1 MHAISRFVA
10 AIALIRL
17 CGFAAF
23 RLFLPLVGSHPPRIA
38 EDLGIVAVYVVYG
51 FAQLR
56 GAGLDL
62 SSIVTT
68 SAILT
73 AVVAFA
79 MQDTLGNVLAGVA
92 VQLDNSVR
100 IGDWIRVDTVSG
112 RVRDIRWR
120 STLIE
125 TRNWETVVIPNS
137 MLMKARVEI
146 LGQRDGAP
154 LQWRRMLD
162 FMVDPGVPPARVIA
176 IIDDE
181 MRELSIPNVART
193 PSPSCVLK
201 GFEEGNLRYQLR
213 YFLTDILEDDLTD
226 SMVRVHLFASLQRA
240 GIRVAEPQRTVH
252 AVTRDEAHAET
263 VRRRELTRRLEALAS
278 VPPFATLSEE
288 TRPTSPSACST
299 RPSRAATSSPSRAT
313 RRTGSTSSP
322 TARPRCCTSRP
333 AARRS
338 VIGTLHA
345 GQFFGEMALITGDA
359 RAATVV
365 AKTDVECYRLD
376 RASFQ
381 ELLAGKPQI
390 AEEIKRVM
398 GGRRGD
404 LDSARQAF
412 AIAGPA
418 AEAEVRLADQD
429 PPLLRDARI
438 DDLTESFEPIMGTS
452 VTLRPLRPEDRDI
465 EHAFVSGLSPETRQ
479 QPPARRRQRHHAAST
494 SRAWSASTTRA
505 TWRSPRP
512 PCSTA
517 RDPDRRRTL
526 CPRQEQRRCRVR
538 HRGRRCLAG
547 PRHRQRLLAKLIDVA
562 RRRGLQAALRRHPR
576 HQPADAR
583 VRAQAR
589 LHARA
594 ARGSDADARDAGSE
608 KMDPS
613 LKPD

>member
-1 MHAISRFVA
+1 MNGAASPFAFWTSAAPWLALVAFAVTVALLRARPIERATYLNTLWLFLVGIGGEAAASVIWALNFPDAAGTVHAISRFVA
-10 AIALIRL
+10 SITLIRL

-23 RLFLPLVGSHPPRIA
+23 RLLLPLVGSQPPRIA
-38 EDLGIVAVYVVYG
+38 EDLTIVAVYVVYG

-73 AVVAFA
+73 AVIAFA

-154 LQWRRMLD
+154 LQWRRVLD

-176 IIDDE
+176 IVEDD

-193 PSPSCVLK
+193 PAPSCVLK

-213 YFLTDILEDDLTD
+213 YFLTEINEDDLTD

-252 AVTRDEAHAET
+252 AVARDEAHAES
-263 VRRRELTRRLEALAS
+263 VRRRELTRRLQALAS
-278 VPPFATLSEE
+278 VPPFAKLPAE
-288 TRPTSPSACST
+288 TKADIAERLQYAPFARGDIMTKQ
-299 RPSRAATSSPSRAT
+299 
-313 RRTGSTSSP
+313 GN
-322 TARPRCCTSRP
+322 TAHWLYILAYGEAEVLYEPP
-333 AARRS
+333 GGAPS
-338 VIGTLHA
+338 VIGTVRA
-345 GQFFGEMALITGDA
+345 GEFFGEMALITGDA
-359 RAATVV
+359 RTATVV

-381 ELLAGKPQI
+381 EFLLGR
-390 AEEIKRVM
+390 AEISEDITRVM

-404 LDSARQAF
+404 LERVRQAF
-412 AIAGPA
+412 ATTVPM
-418 AEAEVRLADQD
+418 AEAEVRLSTK
-429 PPLLRDARI
+429 I
-438 DDLTESFEPIMGTS
+438 
-452 VTLRPLRPEDRDI
+452 
-465 EHAFVSGLSPETRQ
+465 
-479 QPPARRRQRHHAAST
+479 RRFFGM
-494 SRAWSASTTRA
+494 
-505 TWRSPRP
+505 
-512 PCSTA
+512 
-517 RDPDRRRTL
+517 RT
-526 CPRQEQRRCRVR
+526 
-538 HRGRRCLAG
+538 
-547 PRHRQRLLAKLIDVA
+547 
-562 RRRGLQAALRRHPR
+562 
-576 HQPADAR
+576 
-583 VRAQAR
+583 
-589 LHARA
+589 
-594 ARGSDADARDAGSE
+594 
-608 KMDPS
+608 
-613 LKPD
+613 

>member
-1 MHAISRFVA
+1 MEKVALTPFSFWSSAAPWLALVAFAVSVALLYLRPAERPTYLNTLWLFLAGIAGEGAASLIWALNFTDAAGTVHAISRFVA

-23 RLFLPLVGSHPPRIA
+23 RLLLPLTGSHLPRIA
-38 EDLGIVAVYVVYG
+38 EDLGIVAVYVIYG

-100 IGDWIRVDTVSG
+100 IGDWIRVDGVSG

-146 LGQRDGAP
+146 LGQREGAP
-154 LQWRRMLD
+154 LQWRRILD

-181 MRELSIPNVART
+181 MRELSIPNVARN
-193 PSPSCVLK
+193 PSPTCVLK
-201 GFEEGNLRYQLR
+201 GFEDGNLRYQLR
-213 YFLTDILEDDLTD
+213 YFLTELLEDDMTD

-240 GIRVAEPQRTVH
+240 GIRVAEPQRTIH
-252 AVTRDEAHAET
+252 AVTRDQAHAET
-263 VRRRELTRRLEALAS
+263 VRRRELTRRVQALAA
-278 VPPFATLSEE
+278 VPPFAKLPQE
-288 TRPTSPSACST
+288 TRADIAERLQYAPF
-299 RPSRAATSSPSRAT
+299 
-313 RRTGSTSSP
+313 
-322 TARPRCCTSRP
+322 ARGDVITKQGNKAHWLYILAYGEAEVLYEPP
-333 AARRS
+333 NGAPQ
-338 VIGTLHA
+338 VIGGVHA
-345 GQFFGEMALITGDA
+345 GQFFGEMALISGEA

-381 ELLAGKPQI
+381 ELLLSRPEV
-390 AEEIKRVM
+390 AEEITRVI

-404 LDSARQAF
+404 LDSAREAF
-412 AIAGPA
+412 AGVGPA
-418 AEAEVRLADQD
+418 TAADVRLVS
-429 PPLLRDARI
+429 RI
-438 DDLTESFEPIMGTS
+438 
-452 VTLRPLRPEDRDI
+452 
-465 EHAFVSGLSPETRQ
+465 
-479 QPPARRRQRHHAAST
+479 RRFFGM
-494 SRAWSASTTRA
+494 RA
-505 TWRSPRP
+505 
-512 PCSTA
+512 
-517 RDPDRRRTL
+517 
-526 CPRQEQRRCRVR
+526 
-538 HRGRRCLAG
+538 
-547 PRHRQRLLAKLIDVA
+547 
-562 RRRGLQAALRRHPR
+562 
-576 HQPADAR
+576 
-583 VRAQAR
+583 
-589 LHARA
+589 
-594 ARGSDADARDAGSE
+594 
-608 KMDPS
+608 
-613 LKPD
+613 

>member
-1 MHAISRFVA
+1 LNGNPSPFAFWTSAAPWLALLAFGLTFALLHARPNERATYLNTLWLFLVGIAGEAAASVVWALNFPEAASTVHSIFRFVA

-17 CGFAAF
+17 GGFAAF
-23 RLFLPLVGSHPPRIA
+23 RLLLPLAGSQPPRIV

-100 IGDWIRVDTVSG
+100 IGDWIRVDTASG

-125 TRNWETVVIPNS
+125 TRSWETVVIPNS

-154 LQWRRMLD
+154 LQWRRVLD

-176 IIDDE
+176 IVDDE

-193 PSPSCVLK
+193 PAPSCVLK

-213 YFLTDILEDDLTD
+213 YFLTDIHEDDLTD

-252 AVTRDEAHAET
+252 AVQRDEAHAET
-263 VRRRELTRRLEALAS
+263 VRRRELTRRLQALAS
-278 VPPFATLSEE
+278 VTPFASLSAEDKADMAE
-288 TRPTSPSACST
+288 RLQYAPFARGDIITKQGNKAHWLYILAFGEAEVLYEPPGGAPT
-299 RPSRAATSSPSRAT
+299 
-313 RRTGSTSSP
+313 
-322 TARPRCCTSRP
+322 
-333 AARRS
+333 
-338 VIGTLHA
+338 VIGALSA
-345 GQFFGEMALITGDA
+345 GQFFGEMALLTGDA

-381 ELLAGKPQI
+381 ELLAGKPEI
-390 AEEIKRVM
+390 GEEIKRVS

-412 AIAGPA
+412 AVTGPV
-418 AEAEVRLADQD
+418 AEAEVRLSTK
-429 PPLLRDARI
+429 I
-438 DDLTESFEPIMGTS
+438 
-452 VTLRPLRPEDRDI
+452 
-465 EHAFVSGLSPETRQ
+465 
-479 QPPARRRQRHHAAST
+479 RRFFGM
-494 SRAWSASTTRA
+494 
-505 TWRSPRP
+505 
-512 PCSTA
+512 
-517 RDPDRRRTL
+517 RT
-526 CPRQEQRRCRVR
+526 
-538 HRGRRCLAG
+538 
-547 PRHRQRLLAKLIDVA
+547 
-562 RRRGLQAALRRHPR
+562 
-576 HQPADAR
+576 
-583 VRAQAR
+583 
-589 LHARA
+589 
-594 ARGSDADARDAGSE
+594 
-608 KMDPS
+608 
-613 LKPD
+613 

>member
-1 MHAISRFVA
+1 VNGVASPFAFWTSAAPWLALMAFAITVALLHARPSERTQYLNTLWLFLVGLGGEAASSLVWALNFSDAAATMHAISRFVA
-10 AIALIRL
+10 SIALIRQL
-17 CGFAAF
+17 GFFAF
-23 RLFLPLVGSHPPRIA
+23 RMVLPVIGSHPPRIV
-38 EDLGIVAVYVVYG
+38 EDLGIVAVYVIYG

-100 IGDWIRVDTVSG
+100 IGDWIRVDSVSG

-154 LQWRRMLD
+154 LQWRRTLE

-176 IIDDE
+176 IVDDE

-193 PSPSCVLK
+193 PTPSCVLK
-201 GFEEGNLRYQLR
+201 AFDEGNLCYQLR
-213 YFLTDILEDDLTD
+213 YFLTEILEDDATD
-226 SMVRVHLFASLQRA
+226 SMVRVHLFSSLQRA

-252 AVTRDEAHAET
+252 AVQRDQAHAET
-263 VRRRELTRRLEALAS
+263 VRRRELTRRLQALAT
-278 VPPFATLSEE
+278 VPPFAKLPEE
-288 TRPTSPSACST
+288 TKADIAERMQYAPFARGDVITKQGNKAHWLYILAFGEAEVLYEPANAAPSAIGMV
-299 RPSRAATSSPSRAT
+299 RA
-313 RRTGSTSSP
+313 GE
-322 TARPRCCTSRP
+322 
-333 AARRS
+333 
-338 VIGTLHA
+338 
-345 GQFFGEMALITGDA
+345 FFGEMALITGDN

-381 ELLAGKPQI
+381 ELLLGRPEI

-404 LDSARQAF
+404 LESAREAF
-412 AIAGPA
+412 ASGP
-418 AEAEVRLADQD
+418 
-429 PPLLRDARI
+429 P
-438 DDLTESFEPIMGTS
+438 
-452 VTLRPLRPEDRDI
+452 VT
-465 EHAFVSGLSPETRQ
+465 
-479 QPPARRRQRHHAAST
+479 
-494 SRAWSASTTRA
+494 
-505 TWRSPRP
+505 
-512 PCSTA
+512 
-517 RDPDRRRTL
+517 
-526 CPRQEQRRCRVR
+526 
-538 HRGRRCLAG
+538 
-547 PRHRQRLLAKLIDVA
+547 
-562 RRRGLQAALRRHPR
+562 
-576 HQPADAR
+576 ADAEI
-583 VRAQAR
+583 R
-589 LHARA
+589 LVSRI
-594 ARGSDADARDAGSE
+594 RRFFGMRQ
-608 KMDPS
+608 
-613 LKPD
+613 